1 MDNSPKWL
9 PKSKKINKGKS
20 KSKVSWLKLE
30 SLWTVINCIGLTKYT
45 NCLMRL
51 RRKLSKIEILSILW
65 RRNYRNITVNLI
77 ISILIMRRMKLVR
90 GKFRFYRRNLKLKSN
105 RINKFI
111 SRTVFFFNKWR
122 NWEWN

>member
-45 NCLMRL
+45 NC
-51 RRKLSKIEILSILW
+51 
-65 RRNYRNITVNLI
+65 
-77 ISILIMRRMKLVR
+77 
-90 GKFRFYRRNLKLKSN
+90 
-105 RINKFI
+105 
-111 SRTVFFFNKWR
+111 
-122 NWEWN
+122 